1 MSAVLECI
9 ANHYSPPTLLIIA
22 YYHYCCAWRPTGL
35 CGVKMTSHKQMIE
48 HFMTSGHL
56 TVAAGVKQALAAIE
70 ELGAM

>member
-1 MSAVLECI
+1 
-9 ANHYSPPTLLIIA
+9 
-22 YYHYCCAWRPTGL
+22 
-35 CGVKMTSHKQMIE
+35 MTSHKQMIE